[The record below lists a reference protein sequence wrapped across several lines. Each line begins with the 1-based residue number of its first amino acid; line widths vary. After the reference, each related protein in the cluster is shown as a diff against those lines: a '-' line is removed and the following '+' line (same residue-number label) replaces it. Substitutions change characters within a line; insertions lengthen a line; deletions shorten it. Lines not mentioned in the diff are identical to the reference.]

1 MESLPGAREEHEDAG
16 RRGPGRL
23 VNAPGLFREDLEGLC
38 NLQILK
44 S

>member
-1 MESLPGAREEHEDAG
+1 MESPARAREDA
-16 RRGPGRL
+16 RQPSCPGRL